1 MTATVTVT
9 TPGDLD
15 VAAVRAVAGGA
26 SVRLDPTLLATI
38 QERRTDVLAALP
50 SAGLVYGV
58 STGMG
63 AQGGIALDDEAKVAF
78 SERLMLGRAVGGP
91 PWLDRTEVRA
101 LLAVRLRSFLAG
113 DAGVS
118 ADLCRWLVTL
128 LEHDVLPAVP
138 RDASASAGEIVPLA
152 HAFGHLARVGLLL
165 PADGDDEGTTVDA
178 GPVLEPLSPPR
189 LGVKEGVALLQGRPI
204 ATALAVLRADE
215 AARWVRQS
223 TVLAAAELALVR
235 AAPGPYLPEVAH
247 GDRHLAQV
255 LDRLRDLRGPV
266 GAVRSTQVPVS
277 FRVVG
282 PVLAAVAR
290 CSEVV
295 QEAATRSVNL
305 VTDSPAYLPGHDPAF
320 ASTAG
325 FHAIDLSLSL
335 DALRVAVLHSAQNG
349 VARLHRLLDPRVT
362 GLSAQL
368 GAEPG
373 CAGLVA
379 VHKQVAGEVLAVV
392 GEAPAVL
399 RTAETALGQEDVQS
413 SATAAA
419 EQVRRA
425 LGVAQRVAAAE
436 LLAVHQA
443 RLLWGATSD
452 PVSAGGLG
460 LVELLDAVC
469 SELPRTVHDRP
480 WGRDLAALADGLS
493 VGGLDPSSRAAPGAE
508 E

>member
-1 MTATVTVT
+1 MTAIVTVT

-15 VAAVRAVAGGA
+15 LAAVRAIADGA
-26 SVRLDPTLLATI
+26 SVRLAPSLLATI
-38 QERRTDVLAALP
+38 QERRTDVLAALA
-50 SAGLVYGV
+50 SAGPVYGV

-63 AQGGIALDDEAKVAF
+63 AQGGVVLDDEARVEF
-78 SERLMLGRAVGGP
+78 SARLMLGRAVGGP

-101 LLAVRLRSFLAG
+101 LLAARLRSFLAG

-128 LEHDVLPAVP
+128 LEQDVLPAVP
-138 RDASASAGEIVPLA
+138 RDASASAGEVVPLA
-152 HAFGHLARVGLLL
+152 HAFGHLAGVGLLL
-165 PADGDDEGTTVDA
+165 PADGDDEGSTVDA
-178 GPVLEPLSPPR
+178 GPMLEPLSPPR
-189 LGVKEGVALLQGRPI
+189 LAAKEGVALLQGRPM
-204 ATALAVLRADE
+204 ATGLAVLRADE

-223 TVLAAAELALVR
+223 IVVTAAELALVH
-235 AAPGPYLPEVAH
+235 AAPGPYLPEVAR
-247 GDRHLAQV
+247 GDRHLEQV
-255 LDRLRDLRGPV
+255 LDELRDLRGPV
-266 GAVRSTQVPVS
+266 GAVRTAQVPVS

-282 PVLAAVAR
+282 PVLSAVAR
-290 CSEVV
+290 CSAAV
-295 QEAATRSVNL
+295 QEAATRSL
-305 VTDSPAYLPGHDPAF
+305 EMVTDSPAYLPGHDPGF

-325 FHAIDLSLSL
+325 FHAIDLALSL
-335 DALRVAVLHSAQNG
+335 DALRVAVLHGAQNG

-368 GAEPG
+368 GAAPG

-379 VHKQVAGEVLAVV
+379 VHKQVAGEVLAMV

-425 LGVAQRVAAAE
+425 LGVAQRVTAAE
-436 LLAVHQA
+436 VLAVHQA
-443 RLLWGATSD
+443 RLLWGSTSD
-452 PVSAGGLG
+452 PVCSGGPG
-460 LVELLDAVC
+460 LVELLDAVG
-469 SELPRTVHDRP
+469 SGLPRTVDDRP
-480 WGRDLAALADGLS
+480 WGPDLAALTDRLS
-493 VGGLDPSSRAAPGAE
+493 DGGLDPSSLAAPGAE